1 MRTRFSFLLPHPTM
15 SRRENSPMFSKRL
28 PFAAAL
34 CLFIFAVNL
43 RAQPVK
49 VHFQEG
55 VTHGFLVLRDP
66 HGKIIATGDMLQWAI
81 RDKHFYSQLIFHFY
95 DGSLYSDT
103 VIYEEHGTFKL
114 ISDHLVEKGPSF
126 KVQSEQ
132 WLDIPKREFK
142 ARTVDEHGKSKYVEK
157 HKMKL
162 PDDVMNGLIYLVVK
176 NIEPTAKS
184 TSVSMIVG
192 SPTPRT
198 VKLIITPRAQGTFL
212 IGSSKRKMLHYVI
225 HIDITGVAGVVAP
238 IIGKQPP
245 DEQMWIAAGEVPTFV
260 KETGELYN
268 GGPMWTIELAGPHW
282 DEGVTAD
289 NKR

>member
-1 MRTRFSFLLPHPTM
+1 MSKVQKPSTCRKWIPVIAAFCLLI
-15 SRRENSPMFSKRL
+15 S
-28 PFAAAL
+28 AAGSQ
-34 CLFIFAVNL
+34 
-43 RAQPVK
+43 AQPVK
-49 VHFQEG
+49 VRFQEG
-55 VTHGFLVLRDP
+55 VTHGFLVVRDP
-66 HGKIIATGDMLQWAI
+66 HGKIIGTGDMLQWSI
-81 RDKHFYSQLIFHFY
+81 RDKKFYSQLIFHFY

-103 VIYEEHGTFKL
+103 TIYEERGTFKL

-126 KVQSEQ
+126 KEQSEQ

-184 TSVSMIVG
+184 TTVSMIVG
-192 SPTPRT
+192 SPTPRV

-212 IGSSKRKMLHYVI
+212 IGGSKRKMLHYVI

-238 IIGKQPP
+238 LIGKQPP

-260 KETGELYN
+260 KEKGELYN

-282 DEGVTAD
+282 DEGVTTD
-289 NKR
+289 NSR